1 MEYIY
6 WDHYYNAVLLVN
18 LLVVVGIFT
27 SLRLFSGTIAHINA
41 SDELLKK
48 DNPAFGISLAGATLA
63 ITVML
68 SGTVYGSPDLDLF
81 HSLVNII
88 LYGVLGIMLMAVTR
102 LIFNKVTLADV
113 PIRDEIVQGNK
124 AVAIVDA
131 ANVLAAGIILHALM
145 VWITAYTLEGFLALL
160 IGYAISQVILTGTT
174 LINLRVF
181 ARFHPGSRIQDE
193 LKKGNMALAL
203 RASGQKIGTAFALAT
218 AAQIVIYEEYDF
230 APMFMAWFVA
240 SIAAIVVLK
249 IICRVAEKAILFRI
263 NLNDEVIRQQN
274 IALGA
279 FQAVI
284 YVSLGYLLSTL

>member
-68 SGTVYGSPDLDLF
+68 SGTVYGSMDLDLF
-81 HSLVNII
+81 HSLINIVI
-88 LYGVLGIMLMAVTR
+88 YGLLGIMLMAVTR
-102 LIFNKVTLADV
+102 IIFNKVTLADV
-113 PIRDEIVQGNK
+113 PIRDDIVQGNK
-124 AVAIVDA
+124 V
-131 ANVLAAGIILHALM
+131 
-145 VWITAYTLEGFLALL
+145 EGFLALL
-160 IGYAISQVILTGTT
+160 IGYAISQVILTGAT

-203 RASGQKIGTAFALAT
+203 RVSGQKIGTAFALAT
-218 AAQIVIYEEYDF
+218 AAQVVIYEEYDF
-230 APMFMAWFVA
+230 APMFLAWFAA
-240 SIAAIVVLK
+240 SIVAIVILK
-249 IICRVAEKAILFRI
+249 IICRVAERVILFRI

-279 FQAVI
+279 FQAAI